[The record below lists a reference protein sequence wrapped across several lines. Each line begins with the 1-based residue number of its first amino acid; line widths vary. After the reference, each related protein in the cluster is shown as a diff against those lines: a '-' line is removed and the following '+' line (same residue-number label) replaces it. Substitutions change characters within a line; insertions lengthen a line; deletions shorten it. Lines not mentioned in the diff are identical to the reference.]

1 MKSKNRPGSD
11 REKGKG
17 RIDTPTEELDE
28 KDTIMHYNAVL
39 LEELKSKMDFV
50 IEFMTASV
58 SQLNRKIDALD
69 YKVDMMAIEFDKKL
83 LASEERLTR
92 QFDAKLDAMEE
103 RLTARID
110 RIAIRLDDHEGRIAT
125 VESYH

>member
-1 MKSKNRPGSD
+1 MKSKKGSGSD
-11 REKGKG
+11 REKDQG
-17 RIDTPTEELDE
+17 RIDTPVGELSE

-50 IEFMTASV
+50 IEFMQASV
-58 SQLNRKIDALD
+58 SELNRKIDALN

-83 LASEERLTR
+83 QALEERLTR
-92 QFDAKLDAMEE
+92 RFDVKLDALEE

-110 RIAIRLDDHEGRIAT
+110 KIAVRLDDHEGRIAT